1 MVKIHWVLAS
11 FIKLI
16 FNIIDKSGYFCQ
28 KTFNSAK
35 FETIFT
41 HIGGDG
47 WYLYSPVLVSE
58 CIHTGTHLSLWDKIY
73 VLIIPS
79 TTNSH

>member
-41 HIGGDG
+41 HMVAMDG
-47 WYLYSPVLVSE
+47 
-58 CIHTGTHLSLWDKIY
+58 IY
-73 VLIIPS
+73 
-79 TTNSH
+79 TARF

>member
-16 FNIIDKSGYFCQ
+16 FNIIDKSGHFCQ
-28 KTFNSAK
+28 KAINSAK
-35 FETIFT
+35 LETVFT